1 VGKRMRR
8 TTPKERR
15 KKERNKYGISS
26 VFWKLSSE
34 REMERIRRLFVV
46 LVWLAYGVTAFRLFG
61 NFLDHPRRDEN
72 ASLIS
77 FCLIILLVTILA
89 AFLHKGVNWIM
100 MKGKKPQKG

>member
-1 VGKRMRR
+1 MRR

-77 FCLIILLVTILA
+77 FCLIILLLTILA

-100 MKGKKPQKG
+100 MKGKKSQKG

>member
-1 VGKRMRR
+1 
-8 TTPKERR
+8 
-15 KKERNKYGISS
+15 
-26 VFWKLSSE
+26 
-34 REMERIRRLFVV
+34 MERIRRLFVV
-46 LVWLAYGVTAFRLFG
+46 LVWSACGVTAFKLFG

-77 FCLIILLVTILA
+77 FGLIILLLTILA

>member
-1 VGKRMRR
+1 MRR

>member
-1 VGKRMRR
+1 MKRM

>member
-1 VGKRMRR
+1 M
-8 TTPKERR
+8 TPKERR

>member
-1 VGKRMRR
+1 MRR

-46 LVWLAYGVTAFRLFG
+46 LVWLAYGVTTFRLFG

-77 FCLIILLVTILA
+77 FCLIILLLTILA

-100 MKGKKPQKG
+100 MKGEKPEKG

>member
-1 VGKRMRR
+1 
-8 TTPKERR
+8 
-15 KKERNKYGISS
+15 
-26 VFWKLSSE
+26 
-34 REMERIRRLFVV
+34 MERIRRLFVV

-77 FCLIILLVTILA
+77 FGLIILFVTILA

-100 MKGKKPQKG
+100 MMGKKPQKGLGSLPEGDECRVKLNSLTLFQ

>member
-1 VGKRMRR
+1 M
-8 TTPKERR
+8 
-15 KKERNKYGISS
+15 
-26 VFWKLSSE
+26 
-34 REMERIRRLFVV
+34 V
-46 LVWLAYGVTAFRLFG
+46 LVWFACGFTAFKLFG

-77 FCLIILLVTILA
+77 FCLIILLLTILT

>member
-1 VGKRMRR
+1 MRR

-34 REMERIRRLFVV
+34 NDMERIRRLFVV
-46 LVWLAYGVTAFRLFG
+46 LVWSACGVAALKLFS

-77 FCLIILLVTILA
+77 FGLIILIVTILA

-100 MKGKKPQKG
+100 MKGKKPQKV

>member
-1 VGKRMRR
+1 MRR

-77 FCLIILLVTILA
+77 FCLIILLLTILA

>member
-1 VGKRMRR
+1 M

-26 VFWKLSSE
+26 VFWKLS
-34 REMERIRRLFVV
+34 REKLNFRYMITLVV
-46 LVWLAYGVTAFRLFG
+46 LVWSGCGVTAFKLFG

-77 FCLIILLVTILA
+77 FGLIILLLTILA